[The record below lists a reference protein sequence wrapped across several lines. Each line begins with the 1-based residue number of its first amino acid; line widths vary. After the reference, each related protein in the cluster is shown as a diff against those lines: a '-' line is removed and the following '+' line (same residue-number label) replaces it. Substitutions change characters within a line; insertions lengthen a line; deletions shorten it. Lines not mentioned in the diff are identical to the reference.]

1 MQIDYTSRD
10 FASLKSDLISLISY
24 RTLGNPSAWDPTD
37 YSDLGHVLV
46 ETFSYMGDVMS
57 HYLDRVANE
66 TSLTTAI
73 QTDTLINF
81 ANLYGY
87 HPSGPTPATISI
99 TFTNNNTSS
108 IDIPIGTQVIAPL
121 SYGNYTQVYFET
133 TQAAVGLTTNGS
145 VTLTAIEGKTV
156 NTDRPDLIDPT
167 YNKPL
172 PANLGTSTGLAN
184 QQYAIVDSN
193 IIDSS
198 ISVYIGQSVAF
209 NVWSYADSL
218 LTYGPSDT
226 VFTTAKNS
234 NGTTS
239 IVFGDGVN
247 GAIPTQGQLISA
259 VYKTSVGV
267 AGNITSQSV
276 TEVTF
281 IPGNTNPQATG
292 YLSVTNSLPST
303 GGADSIGLTNLATNI
318 KNAIVARKRAV
329 TLADYG
335 YLATQVSQV
344 GKASAIATVY
354 SSVNLY
360 IQPADDNSPAPGYP
374 QAVILAAS
382 ANGTS
387 ITYTTDSKGHS
398 FAVGDVVNISGF
410 TPNSL
415 NLQGAV
421 VATTPSTSSFTV
433 LNSLAAVSSTN
444 GGGYAIDLTP
454 TYTFTNTLVPAVQ
467 AYMAPTIPA
476 GVTLTIAPPTYV
488 PVYLTIA
495 VVASPAYRNADVK
508 LAVYQAMLGN
518 GGYFQY
524 SNNTFGD
531 TLYPSAIISA
541 ISQISGV
548 VSTTLTQFN
557 IDGTSSSSTVGIPLT
572 ANQIPFLTNVSLQIT
587 VSGGLSS

>member
-1 MQIDYTSRD
+1 M
-10 FASLKSDLISLISY
+10 
-24 RTLGNPSAWDPTD
+24 
-37 YSDLGHVLV
+37 
-46 ETFSYMGDVMS
+46 
-57 HYLDRVANE
+57 
-66 TSLTTAI
+66 
-73 QTDTLINF
+73 
-81 ANLYGY
+81 
-87 HPSGPTPATISI
+87 
-99 TFTNNNTSS
+99 
-108 IDIPIGTQVIAPL
+108 
-121 SYGNYTQVYFET
+121 
-133 TQAAVGLTTNGS
+133 
-145 VTLTAIEGKTV
+145 
-156 NTDRPDLIDPT
+156 
-167 YNKPL
+167 
-172 PANLGTSTGLAN
+172 
-184 QQYAIVDSN
+184 
-193 IIDSS
+193 
-198 ISVYIGQSVAF
+198 
-209 NVWSYADSL
+209 
-218 LTYGPSDT
+218 
-226 VFTTAKNS
+226 
-234 NGTTS
+234 
-239 IVFGDGVN
+239 
-247 GAIPTQGQLISA
+247 
-259 VYKTSVGV
+259 
-267 AGNITSQSV
+267 
-276 TEVTF
+276 
-281 IPGNTNPQATG
+281 
-292 YLSVTNSLPST
+292 
-303 GGADSIGLTNLATNI
+303 
-318 KNAIVARKRAV
+318 
-329 TLADYG
+329 
-335 YLATQVSQV
+335 
-344 GKASAIATVY
+344 
-354 SSVNLY
+354 
-360 IQPADDNSPAPGYP
+360 
-374 QAVILAAS
+374 ILAAS